1 MAHEGCQCCR
11 SEYLMH
17 INQAIGDHETHTSIS
32 DLYGVSVDS
41 VQRHAA
47 RHIGKPAG
55 MRVKC
60 KCQSNHTVDRLNPQP
75 AVRSGRITAG

>member
-1 MAHEGCQCCR
+1 
-11 SEYLMH
+11 MH
-17 INQAIGDHETHTSIS
+17 INQAIRDHETHTSIS

-55 MRVKC
+55 MRVKSRLGKYLWKYKLEGDVITQYLSRWVC
-60 KCQSNHTVDRLNPQP
+60 TPQQS
-75 AVRSGRITAG
+75 